1 MAESREENIVD
12 DAKIEQFCA
21 VTGSS
26 VEAAKELLQ
35 VCCGNLEMAIGM
47 HMDGSCEAAPA
58 APAAPCPLY
67 PDDSLGHSSTAGA
80 SADVSDSDA
89 VRAPI
94 PQRREVLVEEA
105 ANLGFRPRRR
115 QTRSVFDGFRDFQAE
130 ARQQEQRLTGNHSRS
145 GVEGGGGGGNKQ
157 RTLEDLFRPPIDLTY
172 KGTFQNARDNGT
184 RQNKWLLVN
193 VQNVQEFPCQVL
205 NRDIWSCP
213 HIRSLIKQHFIFWQV
228 YHDSEE
234 GKKYM
239 QFYKINEWPYVS
251 IVDPRTGE
259 NLAEWSKIVSASAMR
274 TMFSEF
280 LLNHQ
285 NPDSADSSPPSK
297 RMKREPSIVD
307 ASEEDQLKAAIEASL
322 KQETSQQDD
331 SCIFVDTDSEA
342 QSDDMETFSDSNEES
357 SRSEMPSTSTCHRNN
372 NSKGHAKDSDVVNNV
387 NSKSLPSTSVDGNVR
402 EGSSRQV
409 CVAQLDNMAGRDSS
423 KGKEGDGQD
432 KSVNGHEELEEPEE
446 QDDEP
451 EGPEMNLLIRFPD
464 GAKEHLNLPST
475 STIKTLL
482 KFVISKGIKSG
493 DFELVTNFPRRQL
506 HLLSPN
512 TKLKDAGLQAKDTL
526 FIHCV

>member
-1 MAESREENIVD
+1 MAEPREDENIVD
-12 DAKIEQFCA
+12 DSKIEQFCA

-26 VEAAKELLQ
+26 SEAAKELLR

-47 HMDGSCEAAPA
+47 HMDGSCEA

-130 ARQQEQRLTGNHSRS
+130 ARQQEQRLASTQS
-145 GVEGGGGGGNKQ
+145 GVEGGGGGGGNKQ

-172 KGTFQNARDNGT
+172 KGTFQNARDTGT

-213 HIRSLIKQHFIFWQV
+213 HIRNLIKQHFIFWQV

-259 NLAEWSKIVSASAMR
+259 NLAEWSKIMSASAMR

-297 RMKREPSIVD
+297 RLKREPSIVD

-322 KQETSQQDD
+322 KQEASPQED

-342 QSDDMETFSDSNEES
+342 QSDDMETFSDSNEED
-357 SRSEMPSTSTCHRNN
+357 SRSEMPSTSKCHKN
-372 NSKGHAKDSDVVNNV
+372 NSSKEHTKDSKSVNNV
-387 NSKSLPSTSVDGNVR
+387 NTKSLPGTSKGVQGSVSDGSGG
-402 EGSSRQV
+402 EG
-409 CVAQLDNMAGRDSS
+409 CVAHLDKVAGGDCS
-423 KGKEGDGQD
+423 KGKEGQD
-432 KSVNGHEELEEPEE
+432 KSVNGHQELEEAEE
-446 QDDEP
+446 KDDEP
-451 EGPEMNLLIRFPD
+451 AGPEMNLLIRFPD

-475 STIKTLL
+475 STIKALL
-482 KFVISKGIKSG
+482 KFVVSKGIKSG

-506 HLLSPN
+506 HLLSPS

-526 FIHCV
+526 FVHCV